1 MTKEKQYLECEKLWV
16 FAVLIFVA
24 GFYGAYTLTVR
35 GGVFCNAQTGNMALF
50 GVALGSGNWRKALY
64 YLIPIS
70 GYLLGSMVAEAIPR
84 HVRRFRLRWDTLLAF
99 IEIVAVTVMGFIP
112 ASAPHQICQVIINFI
127 CAMQYNTF
135 RQAEGIGSATTFCT
149 NHTRMLGSNLVRV
162 LLRRKEYP
170 DAMEKVRSHSVMLL
184 SFALG
189 AVASAFLCRVFDVRA
204 IWFAIIPLVILFV
217 NLLKA
222 DLTKEKDKL
231 NVAPRGH

>member
-1 MTKEKQYLECEKLWV
+1 MKQEKQYLECEKLWV

-70 GYLLGSMVAEAIPR
+70 GYLLGSMVAEAAPR
-84 HVRRFRLRWDTLLAF
+84 YVRRLRLRWDTLLTL
-99 IEIVAVTVMGFIP
+99 IEMVAIIVVGFIP
-112 ASAPHQICQVIINFI
+112 ASAPHQISQVIINFI

-149 NHTRMLGSNLVRV
+149 NHTRMLGSNLIRV
-162 LLRRKEYP
+162 LFRRKDHP
-170 DAMEKVRSHSVMLL
+170 DAIGKVKSHGVMLL
-184 SFALG
+184 CFALG
-189 AVASAFLCRVFDVRA
+189 AVLSAFLVMYFDVHT
-204 IWFAIIPLVILFV
+204 IWFALIPLAVLFAD
-217 NLLKA
+217 LLKA
-222 DLTKEKDKL
+222 DLTTEKDKL
-231 NVAPRGH
+231 TVPPRGH

>member
-1 MTKEKQYLECEKLWV
+1 MTKGKQYLECEKLWV
-16 FAVLIFVA
+16 FAMLIFVA

-84 HVRRFRLRWDTLLAF
+84 HVRRFRLRWDTLLTL
-99 IEIVAVTVMGFIP
+99 IEIVVVAVLGFIP
-112 ASAPHQICQVIINFI
+112 ATAPHQICQVAINFI

-149 NHTRMLGSNLVRV
+149 NHTRMLGSNLVRIIF
-162 LLRRKEYP
+162 RRKEYP
-170 DAMEKVRSHSVMLL
+170 DAVEKVKSHGVMLL
-184 SFALG
+184 CFVLG
-189 AVASAFLCRVFDVRA
+189 AVVSAFLCGNFGVRA
-204 IWFAIIPLVILFV
+204 IWFALIPLIILFAE
-217 NLLKA
+217 LLRA
-222 DLTKEKDKL
+222 DLTREKDKL
-231 NVAPRGH
+231 TVAPRGH

>member
-1 MTKEKQYLECEKLWV
+1 MTKGKQYLECEKLWV
-16 FAVLIFVA
+16 FAMLIFVA

-70 GYLLGSMVAEAIPR
+70 GYILGSMVAEAIPR
-84 HVRRFRLRWDTLLAF
+84 HVRRFRLRWDTLLTL
-99 IEIVAVTVMGFIP
+99 IEIVAVIVMGFIP

-149 NHTRMLGSNLVRV
+149 NHTRMLGSNLIRI
-162 LLRRKEYP
+162 LFRREKHP
-170 DAMEKVRSHSVMLL
+170 DAMEKVKSHGVMLL
-184 SFALG
+184 CFVLG
-189 AVASAFLCRVFDVRA
+189 AVASAFLCVVFDVRA
-204 IWFAIIPLVILFV
+204 IWFAIIPLIILFV
-217 NLLKA
+217 DLLKV
-222 DLTKEKDKL
+222 DLTTEKDKL
-231 NVAPRGH
+231 TVAPRGH

>member
-1 MTKEKQYLECEKLWV
+1 MTKDKQYLECEKLWV
-16 FAVLIFVA
+16 FATLIFVA
-24 GFYGAYTLTVR
+24 GFYGAYTLSVR

-70 GYLLGSMVAEAIPR
+70 GYVLGSMVAEALPR
-84 HVRRFRLRWDTLLAF
+84 HVRQFRLRWDTLLTL
-99 IEIVAVTVMGFIP
+99 IEMAAVLVVGFIP

-149 NHTRMLGSNLVRV
+149 NHTRMFGSNLIRI
-162 LLRRKEYP
+162 LFRRKEYP
-170 DAMEKVRSHSVMLL
+170 DAMEKIRSHGVMLL
-184 SFALG
+184 CFILG
-189 AVASAFLCRVFDVRA
+189 AVVSAFLCVFFTVHA
-204 IWFAIIPLVILFV
+204 IWFTLLPLAVLFV
-217 NLLKA
+217 DLLKA

-231 NVAPRGH
+231 SIAPRGH